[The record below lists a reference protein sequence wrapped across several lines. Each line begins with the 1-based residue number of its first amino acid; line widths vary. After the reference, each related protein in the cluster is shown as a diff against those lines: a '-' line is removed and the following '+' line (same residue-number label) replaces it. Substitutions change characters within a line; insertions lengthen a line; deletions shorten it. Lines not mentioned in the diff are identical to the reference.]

1 MNSASK
7 HKKTM
12 AEELFEQKI
21 NNITQS
27 LCKDGK
33 NGIKLYHDFKVDIT
47 KRFNSPTSV
56 MLPHEQEGKPVIV
69 VEMSLLIRTKPFATH
84 AESLTNFGWFAV
96 LVYKTY
102 IELRQDRFGFWL
114 ILREKSQRRYKI

>member
-1 MNSASK
+1 
-7 HKKTM
+7 
-12 AEELFEQKI
+12 
-21 NNITQS
+21 
-27 LCKDGK
+27 
-33 NGIKLYHDFKVDIT
+33 
-47 KRFNSPTSV
+47 

-69 VEMSLLIRTKPFATH
+69 VEMSLLIRTKPFVTH